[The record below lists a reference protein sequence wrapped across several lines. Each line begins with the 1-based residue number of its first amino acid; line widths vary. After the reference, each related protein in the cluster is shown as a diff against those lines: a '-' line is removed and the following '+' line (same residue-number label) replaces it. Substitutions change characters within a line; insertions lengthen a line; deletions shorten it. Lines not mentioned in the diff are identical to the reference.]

1 MTVLAKKGDKERC
14 GVVIAL
20 NSTRVGLECA
30 SVCEASRSRGVVLL
44 CRLNERK
51 RSINTNVRTEREY
64 RRFFYVHYIFTTS
77 VTSNAVM
84 ILFILYSKILL

>member
-30 SVCEASRSRGVVLL
+30 SVCEASRLRGVVSL

-84 ILFILYSKILL
+84 ILCILYEKILL